1 MLLERFVSTRTPDSP
16 IKTTAMRI
24 TYLCIQN
31 VPVDAAAA
39 RLVKFVEFVEL
50 PPTSASA
57 TRAAAAAISGV
68 ITSSGAVAESVS
80 WIVPFEDR
88 PRRLIC
94 VSGLRLYLLRRGFAT
109 RALLSLSDAAIACS
123 TRLRAAARSLGVA
136 RLMSGLLSSKG
147 IIRGRTCGCTGTSIV
162 LRDWTSVAFLGVAT
176 SPKFQLGGS
185 PMPEMPVRGSD
196 AIFGP
201 IKVGSSPLI

>member
-1 MLLERFVSTRTPDSP
+1 MLSERYVSTRTPDSP
-16 IKTTAMRI
+16 IGTTTMRI

-39 RLVKFVEFVEL
+39 RFVIFVEL

-68 ITSSGAVAESVS
+68 ITSSGAGAESVS
-80 WIVPFEDR
+80 WMVPFGDS
-88 PRRLIC
+88 PRRLSC

-109 RALLSLSDAAIACS
+109 RALLSLSDAANACS

-136 RLMSGLLSSKG
+136 RLMSGLLFSKG
-147 IIRGRTCGCTGTSIV
+147 IVRGTTCECAGTSIV
-162 LRDWTSVAFLGVAT
+162 LREGISVEFFGMAT
-176 SPKFQLGGS
+176 SPKFQLSGS
-185 PMPEMPVRGSD
+185 PMPDMPVRGSD
-196 AIFGP
+196 AMCCP
-201 IKVGSSPLI
+201 VTVGSSPLV